1 MGGEEARLRM
11 REAAYE
17 VLNRGR
23 SASENRPTQRSQEPQ
38 VALQAGIA
46 EDGYLVGYE
55 GPVAYAGSAFAM
67 NSGQA
72 IATGGYTGSGSDVH
86 VADLV

>member
-1 MGGEEARLRM
+1 M

-46 EDGYLVGYE
+46 EDGYPVGYG